1 MIRFMSRTLDIILEY
16 AGDCCQ
22 PRLNILVPLRQ
33 SRFHPAV
40 SQQQQYSPVTADR
53 DMLGQAG
60 LDKWTH

>member
-1 MIRFMSRTLDIILEY
+1 MLGIVVSLKPL
-16 AGDCCQ
+16 
-22 PRLNILVPLRQ
+22 LNILVPLRQ